1 MKGVERL
8 TRRRNDGEEGKGEA
22 GNLIEENLQ
31 LFPSDQSSFR
41 SRREDVK

>member
-22 GNLIEENLQ
+22 GNLIEEISNFFLRINH
-31 LFPSDQSSFR
+31 LS
-41 SRREDVK
+41 VAGGKT